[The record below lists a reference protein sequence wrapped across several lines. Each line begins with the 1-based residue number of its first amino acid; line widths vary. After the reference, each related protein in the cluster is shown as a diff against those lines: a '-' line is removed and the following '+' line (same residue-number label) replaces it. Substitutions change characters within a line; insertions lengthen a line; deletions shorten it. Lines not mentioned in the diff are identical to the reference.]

1 MERRRE
7 VYWRWSCVLRYSGGL
22 WEGGWVGGKRAI
34 GGTEVVV
41 WSIGGAGVI
50 AEAVERYLYVE
61 MEVGLLW
68 RWWRQREQ
76 MRRRGAIALEPG
88 CLAR

>member
-1 MERRRE
+1 MAIHSVAFRLLCWKRRRRGVERRRE

-50 AEAVERYLYVE
+50 AEAVERYLYAE
-61 MEVGLLW
+61 KEEGLL
-68 RWWRQREQ
+68 
-76 MRRRGAIALEPG
+76 
-88 CLAR
+88 

>member
-7 VYWRWSCVLRYSGGL
+7 VYCRWSCVLRYSGGL

-34 GGTEVVV
+34 GGMDVVV

-50 AEAVERYLYVE
+50 AEAVERCLWVE
-61 MEVGLLW
+61 MEVGLVW

-76 MRRRGAIALEPG
+76 MRRRGGIVLE
-88 CLAR
+88 AASVVR